1 VGKLLALF
9 KSRLFITL
17 VGLLLLSLLIWFGGP
32 YLGFGASQP
41 LASPVARLLLII
53 VIVVIWAIW
62 LQLRQMRVRGKTKQM
77 AEEIGGQSEQQSGSD
92 RSERSTNERT
102 QLQGRFQ
109 EAVDTLRKNRS
120 GGKNLYALP
129 WYVVIGPPGSGKS
142 TLLQNSG
149 LNFPLSNKFGK
160 EAIRGVGGTRNCDW
174 WFTDEAVFLDTAG
187 RYTTQDSDRGA
198 DASAWG
204 DFLNLLRK
212 YRKRRPINGV
222 IVAMS
227 LSDLLTLDAN
237 GRQQHIAAI
246 RQRLDEL
253 SKHLRI
259 GVPAYLVFTK
269 CDLVAGFTEFFDDL
283 NPELRS
289 QVWGMSFPVD
299 KTMDGTAAKQFLEEF
314 NLLLERLNT
323 RILDRLHSE
332 RDPARRALIL
342 SFPQQLGALREIARQ
357 FVEGV
362 FTGHQYDTPLLL
374 RGAYF
379 TSGTQEGTPIDR
391 MMGAVARTFGL
402 DASRLHAPGA
412 SSRTFF
418 VERLLKDVLFRE
430 SGFAGTNPKLER
442 QKILLQAAS
451 YIGVL
456 LVCAVL
462 IFGLASSYRRNGTY
476 LTEVQTALQKYPSK
490 GDLSLAPNQQAYF
503 AMVLER
509 LEALSNA
516 VDVADQH
523 RKDVPLLM
531 RFGLYQGNAVGDE
544 VRDAYYRELNGVLLP
559 GVASQFRAGLT
570 TNAGD
575 PQLLYYYL
583 KGYLM
588 LGEPKHLDHDELVS
602 LASIEWRRLFPRD
615 PVLQKA
621 LSKHFDALVSH
632 EGRLRPLALDKTL
645 VEQARN
651 TLRTAD
657 LPTLIYGNIK
667 LTADS
672 GNFPPLRLDKALGLL
687 GNVYRR
693 KSGAA
698 LSDPIPALFTQP
710 AFKFE
715 VDKGI
720 DQAVTQFA
728 ADDWVFGAT
737 KIDSL
742 EKARL
747 AQQVLLLYQQDYI
760 KAWDAV
766 LADLELQ
773 PISNIQDASSIASK
787 LSGPNS
793 PMKLLL
799 KVVRDNTNDLMREP
813 AEGAG
818 GKAADAVANAA
829 EQLAKRKA
837 TQSALSRALAN
848 AGAAGGGGDATAASE
863 KPGQAISEHF
873 EQINKLSDGP
883 AGAAPIDQTLQVLDQ
898 LSKTLLTMGDFSN
911 AAGQPNPQLLMAQ
924 QQASQLPPPASEWFA
939 ALTGKSQAL
948 VASGTKGALDDQFQ
962 QAVAKDCADFTR
974 GRYPFNQASNN
985 DIPLQNFGE
994 LFGYG
999 GRFDSFYNQTLSK
1012 LIDASGRNWQW
1023 KTGPGAV
1030 SGSAGMLAQMQHA
1043 DAIKQMFF
1051 RNGATPEVDF
1061 TLLTPVLDPGIGKLV
1076 ISVDGQKYEYQPGGQ
1091 TNVSMKWPGPQP
1103 GTVSIS
1109 AYDQAGTL
1117 LTTFDYHGDWAF
1129 FRALQAANLQKQSDL
1144 RFVATFNFGGK
1155 MAKVTIQANNL
1166 KNPFLSSALKTF
1178 QCGG

>member
-1 VGKLLALF
+1 MGKLLALF

-32 YLGFGASQP
+32 YLGFGESQP
-41 LASPVARLLLII
+41 LASPIVRLLVII
-53 VIVVIWAIW
+53 VIVVIWAVW
-62 LQLRQMRVRGKTKQM
+62 LQVQQMRVRGKARQM
-77 AEEIGGQSEQQSGSD
+77 ASDLSDQGAPAGGERD
-92 RSERSTNERT
+92 ERSANERA

-109 EAVDTLRKNRS
+109 EAVETLRKNRS
-120 GGKNLYALP
+120 GGTNLYALP

-160 EAIRGVGGTRNCDW
+160 EAIRGIGGTRNCDW

-198 DASAWG
+198 DASAWEE
-204 DFLNLLRK
+204 FLNLLRK

-237 GRQQHIAAI
+237 GRQQHILAV

-253 SKHLRI
+253 AKYLRI

-299 KTMDGTAAKQFLEEF
+299 KTMDGTAAKQFLDEF
-314 NLLLERLNT
+314 NLLLDRLNT
-323 RILDRLHSE
+323 RILDRLHGE
-332 RDPARRALIL
+332 RDRTRRAAIL
-342 SFPQQLGALREIARQ
+342 SFPQQLGALREITRQ

-362 FTGHQYDTPLLL
+362 FTGHQYGSPLLL

-402 DASRLHAPGA
+402 DASHLHVPGA
-412 SSRTFF
+412 QSRTFF
-418 VERLLKDVLFRE
+418 VERLLKDVLFKE
-430 SGFAGTNPKLER
+430 SGFAGTDPKLER

-451 YIGVL
+451 YVGVL
-456 LVCAVL
+456 LVCALLV
-462 IFGLASSYRRNGTY
+462 FGLASSYRRNGGY
-476 LTEVQTALQKYPSK
+476 LTQVQAALQKYPAQS
-490 GDLSLAPNQQAYF
+490 DLSLAPNQQAYF

-509 LEALSNA
+509 LESLSGA

-523 RKDVPLLM
+523 KGDVPLSM

-544 VRDAYYRELNGVLLP
+544 VRDAYFRELNGLLLP
-559 GVASQFRAGLT
+559 GVASQFRAGLAA
-570 TNAGD
+570 NAAD
-575 PQLLYYYL
+575 PQMLYYYL

-588 LGEPKHLDHDELVS
+588 LGEPKHLDHDQIVA
-602 LASIEWRRLFPRD
+602 LAGIEWRRLFPSD

-621 LSKHFDALVSH
+621 LTKHFDALVGH
-632 EGRLRPLALDKTL
+632 EGRLRALSLDSNL

-667 LTADS
+667 LTADN
-672 GNFPPLRLDKALGLL
+672 GAYPPLRLDKELGLL

-698 LSDPIPALFTQP
+698 LSDPLPALFTQP
-710 AFKFE
+710 VFKDE

-720 DQAVTQFA
+720 EQAVTQFA
-728 ADDWVFGAT
+728 ADDWVFGAS

-742 EKARL
+742 QKAHL
-747 AQQVLLLYQQDYI
+747 AQQVLALYEQDYI
-760 KAWDAV
+760 KAWDGI

-773 PISNIQDASSIASK
+773 PIGNIQDASTIAAK
-787 LSGPNS
+787 LAGPNS

-799 KVVRDNTNDLMREP
+799 KVVRDNTNDLMRAPP
-813 AEGAG
+813 AD
-818 GKAADAVANAA
+818 AADKAEDVAK
-829 EQLAKRKA
+829 QLAQKKA
-837 TQSALSRALAN
+837 TQTALARALAQ
-848 AGAAGGGGDATAASE
+848 AGAGAGTPGADAAAE
-863 KPGQAISEHF
+863 KPGQAISDHF
-873 EQINKLSDGP
+873 EQINKLSEGGP
-883 AGAAPIDQTLQVLDQ
+883 GAAPIDQTLRVLDD
-898 LSKTLLTMGDFSN
+898 LSKTLLTMGDFSS

-924 QQASQLPPPASEWFA
+924 QAATQLPAPASGWFA

-948 VASGTKGALDDQFQ
+948 VASGTKGALDDQYQ

-974 GRYPFNQASNN
+974 GRYPFSPSSNN

-994 LFGYG
+994 MFGYG
-999 GRFDSFYNQTLSK
+999 GRFDSFYNQTVGK

-1030 SGSAGMLAQMQHA
+1030 SGSAGMLAQLQGA
-1043 DAIKQMFF
+1043 DRIKQMFF
-1051 RNGATPEVDF
+1051 RSGNMPEVDF
-1061 TLLTPVLDPGIGKLV
+1061 TLLTPVLDAGIGKLV
-1076 ISVDGQKYEYQPGGQ
+1076 IEVDGQKYEYQPGGA
-1091 TNVSMKWPGPQP
+1091 TNVSMKWPGPTP
-1103 GTVSIS
+1103 GHVSIS
-1109 AYDQAGTL
+1109 AYDPAGTL
-1117 LTTFDYHGDWAF
+1117 LTTFDYRGDWAF

-1144 RFVATFNFGGK
+1144 RFVASFNFGGHV
-1155 MAKVTIQANNL
+1155 AKVTIQANNL
-1166 KNPFLSSALKTF
+1166 KNPFLSNALSSF
-1178 QCGG
+1178 RCGG